1 MIVIAATFNI
11 KEGKRQEAISTM
23 QTMAKA
29 TMQEDGCND
38 YTFYADLENKNK
50 FFLFEEWVNQ
60 EALSAHFEMPHMTI
74 FRAAMSDIAASK
86 TEVIRYLV
94 SESGPL

>member
-11 KEGKRQEAISTM
+11 KDGKRQEAITAM

-29 TMQEDGCND
+29 TMQENGCND
-38 YTFYADLENKNK
+38 YTFYADLENENK

-60 EALSAHFEMPHMTI
+60 EALSAHFEMPHMAT
-74 FRAAMSDIAASK
+74 FRAAMSEIAASK